1 MNFYQA
7 ARGSFKSLAS
17 HKLRS
22 FLTMLGMIIGISSVI
37 IVMSIG
43 ASAQGLILN
52 QIKSVGSNLIGILP
66 GASSEDGPPAAMMGI
81 TVTTLKYEDALA
93 LAKKEN
99 VPHAE
104 AVAAYVKGTAT
115 ISWQNRSVDTNITGT
130 TASYIDVED
139 VEVEFGRFFSLDE
152 EKTISRLVVL
162 GSEVAEDLF
171 ENFDPIGQTVKVKRE
186 SFRVIGVMKERGSVA
201 FQNED
206 DQIFLSLKT
215 AQKLLL
221 GINHLGFVRAK
232 IDNIENL
239 DQSVEDIKMTL
250 RQRHDIDNP
259 AYDDFTVRNVQQAL
273 DVFTQVT
280 DALKFFLASIAAIAL
295 LVGGIG
301 IMNIMLVSVNERIR
315 EIGLRK
321 AVGAKRSNITN
332 QFLVETI
339 IVSLGGGLIGVVLG
353 ALVSGLI
360 AIVANYLGYEWDFI
374 ITVNAIV
381 LAAGVSI
388 LIGFIFGLYPARK
401 AAKLDPI
408 EALRYE

>member
-1 MNFYQA
+1 
-7 ARGSFKSLAS
+7 
-17 HKLRS
+17 
-22 FLTMLGMIIGISSVI
+22 MLGMIIGISSVI

-52 QIKSVGSNLIGILP
+52 QIKGIGSNLVGILP
-66 GASSEDGPPAAMMGI
+66 GASSEDGPPAAIMGI

-99 VPHAE
+99 VPHAD

-115 ISWQNRSVDTNITGT
+115 ISWQNRNIDTNITGT
-130 TASYIDVED
+130 TASYIEVED
-139 VEVEFGRFFSLDE
+139 VEVEFGRFFTLDE
-152 EKTISRLVVL
+152 EKTISRVVVL

-171 ENFDPIGQTVKVKRE
+171 ENFDPVGQTVKVKRE

-206 DQIFLSLKT
+206 DQIFISLKT

-232 IDNIENL
+232 IDDTKNL

-250 RQRHDIDNP
+250 RERHDIDDP
-259 AYDDFTVRNVQQAL
+259 AFDDFTVRNVQQAL

-339 IVSLGGGLIGVVLG
+339 VVSLGGGLIGIALG
-353 ALVSGLI
+353 ALVSGVI

-374 ITVNAIV
+374 ITINAIV

-401 AAKLDPI
+401 ASKLDPI
-408 EALRYE
+408 DALRYE

>member
-1 MNFYQA
+1 MV
-7 ARGSFKSLAS
+7 
-17 HKLRS
+17 
-22 FLTMLGMIIGISSVI
+22 GMIIGISSVI
-37 IVMSIG
+37 IIMSIG

-52 QIKSVGSNLIGILP
+52 QIKSVGSNLVGVLP
-66 GASSEDGPPAAMMGI
+66 GASSENGPPASVMGI
-81 TVTTLKYEDALA
+81 IVTTLKYEDAIA

-99 VPHAE
+99 VPHAV
-104 AVAAYVKGTAT
+104 AVASYVKGMGT

-139 VEVEFGRFFSLDE
+139 AEVEFGRFFTLDE
-152 EKTISRLVVL
+152 EKTISRVIVL
-162 GSEVAEDLF
+162 GSQVVQDLF
-171 ENFDPIGQTVKVKRE
+171 EGADPIGQTVKLKRE
-186 SFRVIGVMKERGSVA
+186 NFKVIGVMEERGSVA

-206 DQIFLSLKT
+206 DQIFIPLKS

-221 GINHLGFVRAK
+221 GINHLGFIRAK
-232 IDNIENL
+232 VDDTKNL
-239 DQSVEDIKMTL
+239 DQTVEDIKATL
-250 RQRHDIDNP
+250 RERHNIDDP
-259 AYDDFTVRNVQQAL
+259 VYDDFSVNNVQQAL
-273 DVFTQVT
+273 DVLTQVT

-321 AVGAKRSNITN
+321 AVGAKKSSITS

-339 IVSLGGGLIGVVLG
+339 VISLGGGLIGVVLG
-353 ALVSGLI
+353 ALISGLV
-360 AIVANYLGYEWDFI
+360 ALVANYLGYQWDFI
-374 ITVNAIV
+374 ITINSIG
-381 LAAGVSI
+381 LACGVSI
-388 LIGFIFGLYPARK
+388 LIGLVFGLYPARR